1 MSLINNT
8 YEQLKNNLEI
18 LKLNRISA
26 ILDNYLERA
35 SKGKIPLVEALN
47 YLIEEEKIYKDETS
61 LVMRTNVAGFPH
73 RKTFEQFDFKFQPSI
88 DLETIN
94 DLRTMRFVH
103 NRENVIFLG
112 PPGVGKTHLS
122 IALGMDSARN
132 KFSVYYI
139 NCHEMITSLNKA
151 QHENTLHVKL
161 KTLSKY
167 KVLIIDEVGY
177 LPIDKQGANLFFQ
190 LISRRYEKNS
200 TILSS
205 NKGFAD
211 WADVFGDNI
220 IASAILDRL
229 LHHSTT
235 INIKGESYRL
245 KDRKL
250 HTLSKQNDKKI

>member
-8 YEQLKNNLEI
+8 YERLQSNLQI
-18 LKLNRISA
+18 LKLNRIRM

-35 SKGKIPLVEALN
+35 TKEKITLVEALN
-47 YLIEEEKIYKDETS
+47 YLIEEEKTYKDETS
-61 LVMRTNVAGFPH
+61 LIMRTNVVGFPY

-94 DLRTMRFVH
+94 ELRTMRFVH
-103 NRENVIFLG
+103 NQENVLFLG

-122 IALGMDSARN
+122 IALGMDAVRN
-132 KFSVYYI
+132 RFSVYYM

-151 QHENTLHVKL
+151 QHENTLNLKL

-190 LISRRYEKNS
+190 LISRRYEKHS
-200 TILSS
+200 IILSS

-250 HTLSKQNDKKI
+250 QTLSKQNDKKI